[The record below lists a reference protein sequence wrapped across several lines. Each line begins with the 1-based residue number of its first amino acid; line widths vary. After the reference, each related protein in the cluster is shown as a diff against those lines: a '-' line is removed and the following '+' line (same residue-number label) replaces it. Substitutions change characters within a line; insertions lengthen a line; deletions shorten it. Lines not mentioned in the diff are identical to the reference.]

1 MQYAMALP
9 VLLLAILAAEF
20 LLRVRHRTLRS
31 TWPSEL
37 CSETQAVVWDE
48 VRDRYRIVCLGD
60 SNTFGEG
67 LPSRQ
72 AFPALLEAQLRE
84 KFPQLDAVVIN
95 AGIRGNTA
103 VQGLAR
109 LTCDV
114 LRFKPHVVVSA
125 FGANDGN
132 LGRWPLDLIRE
143 RQMARQ
149 TTWSGRAESWLEHS
163 HLYQTLRARMGRFL
177 RQASE
182 LHYDGVEDASLSESQ
197 PRVSVEGFVLAQRL
211 LVGRLQAAGCAVF
224 LMTTTLSRSSF
235 PVGAGSFEQQMAIY
249 QDYDR
254 IIREVAAAS
263 SSSLIDLQLLL
274 KDQTPGQA
282 DPLIAP
288 DAVHLT
294 TAGHRAVAAM
304 VLSSLEQSGLLHS
317 NPDLR
322 R

>member
-1 MQYAMALP
+1 
-9 VLLLAILAAEF
+9 
-20 LLRVRHRTLRS
+20 
-31 TWPSEL
+31 
-37 CSETQAVVWDE
+37 
-48 VRDRYRIVCLGD
+48 
-60 SNTFGEG
+60 
-67 LPSRQ
+67 
-72 AFPALLEAQLRE
+72 
-84 KFPQLDAVVIN
+84 
-95 AGIRGNTA
+95 
-103 VQGLAR
+103 
-109 LTCDV
+109 
-114 LRFKPHVVVSA
+114 
-125 FGANDGN
+125 
-132 LGRWPLDLIRE
+132 
-143 RQMARQ
+143 
-149 TTWSGRAESWLEHS
+149 
-163 HLYQTLRARMGRFL
+163 MGRFL